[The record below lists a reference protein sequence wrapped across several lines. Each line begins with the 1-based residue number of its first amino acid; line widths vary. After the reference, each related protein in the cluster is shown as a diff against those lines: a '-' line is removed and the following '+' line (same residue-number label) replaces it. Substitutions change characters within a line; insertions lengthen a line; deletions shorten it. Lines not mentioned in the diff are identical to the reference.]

1 MTRISLAAALLTLC
15 ATAAFAQSG
24 TVNGYTTAEAAKAK
38 AAVQA
43 AGYTPGTIAAAQ
55 AGNFFVNA
63 KKGSDSYVVT
73 VTAEGLVVP
82 GPPLGAVPTVP
93 KPPLVAAPGTAPA
106 PGRGP
111 VSGGD

>member
-24 TVNGYTTAEAAKAK
+24 TVNSYTPAEAAKAR

-43 AGYTPGTIAAAQ
+43 AGYTPGAIATAQ
-55 AGNFFVNA
+55 AGNLFVRA
-63 KKGSDSYVVT
+63 KKGSDSYMVT
-73 VTAEGLVVP
+73 VTPDGHVYA
-82 GPPLGAVPTVP
+82 GPPLGAPPTVP
-93 KPPLVAAPGTAPA
+93 QPPMVAAPGTVPK
-106 PGRGP
+106 PTGS

>member
-63 KKGSDSYVVT
+63 KKGSDTYMVT
-73 VTAEGLVVP
+73 VTADGH
-82 GPPLGAVPTVP
+82 AYASPTVI
-93 KPPLVAAPGTAPA
+93 AAPTAPA
-106 PGRGP
+106 APAR
-111 VSGGD
+111 